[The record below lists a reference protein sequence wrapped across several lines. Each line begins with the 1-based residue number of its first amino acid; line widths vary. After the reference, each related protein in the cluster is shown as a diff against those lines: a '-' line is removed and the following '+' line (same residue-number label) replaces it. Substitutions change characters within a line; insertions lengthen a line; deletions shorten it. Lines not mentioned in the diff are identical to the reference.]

1 MSEQVNECN
10 SKSNQI
16 LFDIIIKEID
26 EENGFISF
34 DRFMELALYH
44 SKLGYYTKKN
54 KRVGKDGDF
63 ITSVSIGKCYGTIL
77 ARYFESIIEDRF
89 HKEKQIVIV
98 EFGAE
103 NGDLA
108 LDVMTEL
115 KNILNK
121 VLFKKIKYIVVE
133 PFDSKRK
140 ELELRL
146 HSNRAE
152 NYSIVPDLRKEKNL
166 NGFVMGNEVLDAMP
180 FRRVRMKNG
189 KWVELGV
196 GFKRSEDKSFLIEAE
211 RNVQCE
217 LLSEYVS
224 KISNVAPEGFTT
236 EVNVGLKG
244 FLKNIYLSF
253 SNLSGLFVDY
263 GNNHDELIV
272 SNRLDG
278 TVRGYSGH
286 RYIKNFLKSPG
297 SHDITANVNFDYFQ
311 EIAEECGFDIGEPV
325 DQYRFLTNAAK
336 EWLLEIETSEIE
348 RIEKDKVINQFKML
362 IHPTIM
368 GTSFKVLE
376 FKK

>member
-54 KRVGKDGDF
+54 KRVGKGGDF
-63 ITSVSIGKCYGTIL
+63 ITSISIGKCYGTIL
-77 ARYFESIIEDRF
+77 ARYFKSIIEDRF
-89 HKEKQIVIV
+89 YKEKQIVIV

-121 VLFKKIKYIVVE
+121 VLFKKIKYMVVE

-140 ELELRL
+140 DLKLRL
-146 HSNRAE
+146 QSNGAE
-152 NYSIVPDLRKEKNL
+152 NYSVVPDLRKEKNL

-196 GFKRSEDKSFLIEAE
+196 GFKRSEGKSFLIEVE

-224 KISNVAPEGFTT
+224 KISNVAPEGFTN

-263 GNNHDELIV
+263 
-272 SNRLDG
+272 
-278 TVRGYSGH
+278 
-286 RYIKNFLKSPG
+286 
-297 SHDITANVNFDYFQ
+297 
-311 EIAEECGFDIGEPV
+311 
-325 DQYRFLTNAAK
+325 
-336 EWLLEIETSEIE
+336 
-348 RIEKDKVINQFKML
+348 
-362 IHPTIM
+362 
-368 GTSFKVLE
+368 
-376 FKK
+376 

>member
-89 HKEKQIVIV
+89 YKEKQIVIV

-121 VLFKKIKYIVVE
+121 VLFKKIKYMVVE

-146 HSNRAE
+146 HSNGVE
-152 NYSIVPDLRKEKNL
+152 NYSVVPDLRKEKNL

-196 GFKRSEDKSFLIEAE
+196 GFKRSEGKIFLIEAE

-224 KISNVAPEGFTT
+224 KISNVAPEGFTN

-263 GNNHDELIV
+263 GNNHDELIA
-272 SNRLDG
+272 SNRL
-278 TVRGYSGH
+278 Y
-286 RYIKNFLKSPG
+286 
-297 SHDITANVNFDYFQ
+297 
-311 EIAEECGFDIGEPV
+311 
-325 DQYRFLTNAAK
+325 
-336 EWLLEIETSEIE
+336 
-348 RIEKDKVINQFKML
+348 
-362 IHPTIM
+362 
-368 GTSFKVLE
+368 
-376 FKK
+376 